1 MKHFFTYFLGV
12 RKMKRR
18 TGFTLIELMIVVL
31 IVAVLAAV
39 LVPFMRARVEAAKW
53 SEGKAGAG
61 TIASA
66 LRAYAAEQ
74 GTDGD
79 YANLTVD
86 KLFKESDLQGKHF
99 RRDRYTLD
107 GTVAYTEVGD
117 PLYPL
122 TYTITVTAPPEESW
136 KVTSYTLDHTGA
148 WFEYQ
153 DAGD

>member
-1 MKHFFTYFLGV
+1 MK
-12 RKMKRR
+12 KR

-74 GTDGD
+74 GIDGVYD
-79 YANLTVD
+79 AGLVD
-86 KLFKESDLQGKHF
+86 RLFKRSDLQGKYF
-99 RRDRYTLD
+99 TIDQYSLTGVSFDETRTD
-107 GTVAYTEVGD
+107 
-117 PLYPL
+117 YPL
-122 TYTITVTAPPEESW
+122 QYTVVVDSPVATW
-136 KVTSYTLDHTGA
+136 KVSQYTLDHTGDWSETQIA
-148 WFEYQ
+148 P
-153 DAGD
+153 